1 MEAAAE
7 KSRSATVSDLQA
19 LTNYNLYYTT
29 SWWNLLSD
37 LHVPH
42 EQWVLDRH
50 FWCFICLLFTG
61 VRHLPHVLTVP
72 PTKAC
77 LLCAT
82 PTGMDLY
89 NNIYRSMPVGTY
101 RVQSPGF
108 PKIVYFQA
116 HCSPSASLSKGS
128 MHAWLIEH
136 NNLRPTAGLC
146 FKQTRLKGTEA
157 KTEVGMKTQKIC
169 EYFHLHDS
177 VCGSIQ
183 LIQVLFFS
191 FLFFLLFFLMLRVWA
206 SQGAAIFVR
215 SLQKKSRKWSALDVC
230 SIFRFCS

>member
-1 MEAAAE
+1 MNWTQQFAACWPIE
-7 KSRSATVSDLQA
+7 NRRFPEITGEDNLTVFSYSGRVNSRKWRRQRRTPGEWRPVNGGGSGKSRSATVLDLQA

-89 NNIYRSMPVGTY
+89 IY
-101 RVQSPGF
+101 
-108 PKIVYFQA
+108 I
-116 HCSPSASLSKGS
+116 
-128 MHAWLIEH
+128 
-136 NNLRPTAGLC
+136 
-146 FKQTRLKGTEA
+146 
-157 KTEVGMKTQKIC
+157 
-169 EYFHLHDS
+169 
-177 VCGSIQ
+177 
-183 LIQVLFFS
+183 
-191 FLFFLLFFLMLRVWA
+191 
-206 SQGAAIFVR
+206 
-215 SLQKKSRKWSALDVC
+215 
-230 SIFRFCS
+230 